1 MARKSALIVWS
12 VIAFAVWAGAAIST
26 VVQKMNADKTIR
38 NATDIS
44 AIQIQQL
51 NGSVTAHAL
60 AGLLLAGAATIPLL
74 IIGVNA
80 LVARAETSSDWRS
93 EATEE

>member
-1 MARKSALIVWS
+1 MARKLALIVWS
-12 VIAFAVWAGAAIST
+12 AVAFAVWAGAAIST

-44 AIQIQQL
+44 AVQIQQL

-60 AGLLLAGAATIPLL
+60 AALLLAGAATIPLL

-80 LVARAETSSDWRS
+80 LVSHWETSTDWRT
-93 EATEE
+93 EATED